1 MMARVRGARD
11 ERASDV
17 HGEGT
22 NRDKNR
28 YFLLFVFWPSRV
40 HGILR
45 LYGRVYELPA
55 H

>member
-1 MMARVRGARD
+1 MKGMTRVRGARD

-28 YFLLFVFWPSRV
+28 YFLHFCVLAKPTTRDFAAFR
-40 HGILR
+40 
-45 LYGRVYELPA
+45 
-55 H
+55 

>member
-17 HGEGT
+17 HREGT

-28 YFLLFVFWPSRV
+28 YFLHFCVLAKPSTRDFAQL
-40 HGILR
+40 GEGL
-45 LYGRVYELPA
+45 
-55 H
+55 